1 MSAAGTKLVLTGNS
15 KLLTMLFSSLGAGGV
30 ITVGGLAATGNL
42 YNALKLLLEGAE
54 NGSSGERVTRR
65 LTQHADTTAD
75 QILAKLSQQQA
86 PVTIVNGGS
95 RNGKDLGTILVLV
108 GVGGGAIFY
117 ACKTQLVSKKHVAQH
132 LGVVGQ
138 KLASLQNNV
147 AAVRE
152 KMQVCEWFG
161 DDGAGLSF
169 HSLLQ
174 IEHTTRLMITVELS
188 LIAQIA
194 YNGLRKRL
202 DHSIEMQDDLK
213 NEVQNAQQ
221 SIEDV
226 KDDTE
231 KIAGAIEGCQQELI
245 EASRKQEFTA
255 RGVQLLC
262 GVVAE
267 SMPTGRSKKELESF
281 LKGNPGMLPPSS
293 TGLRRSRSDGSRRS
307 ERKALMA
314 GGGGERT
321 EDGQGAGS
329 DATRTPRRLF
339 VDQRH
344 RDQYGSN
351 QDENSEAEDHL
362 ARSVRHD

>member
-152 KMQVCEWFG
+152 KM
-161 DDGAGLSF
+161 
-169 HSLLQ
+169 
-174 IEHTTRLMITVELS
+174 
-188 LIAQIA
+188 QIA

-362 ARSVRHD
+362 ASYHSDSDDGGSMSECAPPPRANYTPRRAQAMGGF